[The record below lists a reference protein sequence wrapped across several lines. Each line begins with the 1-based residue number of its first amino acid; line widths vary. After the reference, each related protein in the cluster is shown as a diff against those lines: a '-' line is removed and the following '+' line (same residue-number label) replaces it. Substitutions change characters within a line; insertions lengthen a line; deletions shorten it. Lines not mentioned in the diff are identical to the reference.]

1 MARRQVSIRCL
12 VPWRQHRWPGMC
24 YHGRGS
30 MEVGMGGREDEMNR
44 AGDGVIMS
52 VK

>member
-1 MARRQVSIRCL
+1 
-12 VPWRQHRWPGMC
+12 MC

-44 AGDGVIMS
+44 AGDGVIMR